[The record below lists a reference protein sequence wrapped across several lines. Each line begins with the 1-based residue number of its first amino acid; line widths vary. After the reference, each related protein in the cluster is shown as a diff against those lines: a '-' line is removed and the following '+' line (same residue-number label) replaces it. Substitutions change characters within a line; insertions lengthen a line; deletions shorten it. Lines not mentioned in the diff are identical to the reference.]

1 MAVQD
6 RERKKKASTYWKP
19 QEAKESRGGQ
29 KKAKEGRERQM
40 KALENRIRQISEF
53 MVFRVMQ

>member
-19 QEAKESRGGQ
+19 QEAKEGRGGQ

-40 KALENRIRQISEF
+40 KALENRIRQIS
-53 MVFRVMQ
+53 